1 MSGAEQERRHS
12 VGRRAIDKEMY
23 DMSKQAYDLAKDSMN
38 RVSTHEQVCAQ
49 RYENTIDRLI
59 KLERV
64 LYGALFLLLTLKV
77 VDWAGIFGPH
87 VH

>member
-1 MSGAEQERRHS
+1 MSEVQQERRKS
-12 VGRRAIDKEMY
+12 VGRRAIDRETY
-23 DMSKQAYDLAKDSMN
+23 DMSKQAYDIAKESIG

-77 VDWAGIFGPH
+77 VDWAGLFGPH
-87 VH
+87 IH